1 MKVKEALQRLGFT
14 ISKQNKPNETDAE
27 AFNKILWFVNE
38 SIEQNPNRNICFA
51 KLYIYNLIHYIKYYQ
66 SIDIAQEK
74 LHQVLDLDI
83 DSLYV
88 DLMKELNNTELWDL
102 IKSGQTDKQ
111 ILKNGIETFDLQTTK
126 NNTNAMITLALKSFS
141 KP

>member
-27 AFNKILWFVNE
+27 AFNKLLWFVNE

-66 SIDIAQEK
+66 SIDVAQEK
-74 LHQVLDLDI
+74 LHQVLGLDI

-88 DLMKELNNTELWDL
+88 DLMNELNNTELWDL
-102 IKSGQTDKQ
+102 IKSGQTEKQ
-111 ILKNGIETFDLQTTK
+111 ILKRGIETFDLQTTK

>member
-1 MKVKEALQRLGFT
+1 MKTKEAIQRLGFT
-14 ISKQNKPNETDAE
+14 ISKQNKPNQTDAE

-66 SIDIAQEK
+66 SLDVSQEK
-74 LHQVLDLDI
+74 LHQVLDINI

-88 DLMKELNNTELWDL
+88 DLMNELNNTELSEL
-102 IKSGQTDKQ
+102 CKIGTTDKS
-111 ILKNGIETFDLQTTK
+111 ILKRSLETYDLQTVTY
-126 NNTNAMITLALKSFS
+126 NTNAMITLALKSFS

>member
-27 AFNKILWFVNE
+27 AFNKLLWFVNE
-38 SIEQNPNRNICFA
+38 SIEQNPNKNICFA

-66 SIDIAQEK
+66 SIDVAQEK

-88 DLMKELNNTELWDL
+88 DLMNELNNTELWDL

-111 ILKNGIETFDLQTTK
+111 ILKRGIETFDLQTTK

>member
-1 MKVKEALQRLGFT
+1 LYT
-14 ISKQNKPNETDAE
+14 IKNQNKPNATDAE
-27 AFNKILWFVNE
+27 AFNKIAWFVNE
-38 SIEQNPNRNICFA
+38 SIETNPNKNICFA

-83 DSLYV
+83 ESLYV

-102 IKSGQTDKQ
+102 IKNNQTDKQ
-111 ILKNGIETFDLQTTK
+111 ILKRGFETFDIDTTK
-126 NNTNAMITLALKSFS
+126 QNTNAMITLALKSFS

>member
-1 MKVKEALQRLGFT
+1 MKVKEALNRLAFT
-14 ISKQNKPNETDAE
+14 IQKQNKPNQVDAD
-27 AFNKILWFVNE
+27 AFNKLLWFVNE
-38 SIEQNPNRNICFA
+38 SIETNPNKNICFA
-51 KLYIYNLIHYIKYYQ
+51 KLYIYNLIHYVKYYQ

-83 DSLYV
+83 ESLYV

-102 IKSGQTDKQ
+102 IKSNQTDKQ
-111 ILKNGIETFDLQTTK
+111 ILKRGFETFDIDTTK
-126 NNTNAMITLALKSFS
+126 QNTNAMITLALKSFS

>member
-1 MKVKEALQRLGFT
+1 MKVKEALNRLAFT
-14 ISKQNKPNETDAE
+14 IQKQNKPNQVDVD
-27 AFNKILWFVNE
+27 AFNKLLWFVNE
-38 SIEQNPNRNICFA
+38 SIEQNPNKNICFA

-83 DSLYV
+83 ESLYV

-102 IKSGQTDKQ
+102 IKNNQTDKQ
-111 ILKNGIETFDLQTTK
+111 ILKRGFETFDIDTTK
-126 NNTNAMITLALKSFS
+126 QNTNAMITLALKSFS

>member
-1 MKVKEALQRLGFT
+1 MKVKEALNRLLYT
-14 ISKQNKPNETDAE
+14 IKNQNKPNATDAD
-27 AFNKILWFVNE
+27 AFNKIAWFVNE
-38 SIEQNPNRNICFA
+38 SIETNPNKNICFA

-83 DSLYV
+83 ESLYV

-102 IKSGQTDKQ
+102 IKNNQTDKQ
-111 ILKNGIETFDLQTTK
+111 ILKRGFETFDIDTTK
-126 NNTNAMITLALKSFS
+126 QNTNAMITLALKSFS